1 MPSTILKVICASW
14 WVRRNPLMC
23 NKIQILDPLFHFTT
37 IYVNIK
43 LKYFMNIS
51 IIFMLYLCDF
61 YLNQNRRRRSIS
73 WNSFSFPL
81 VILIIRST
89 VLLAWQLPSSLHNII
104 VWAARRSWLFQL
116 AYTLWDQ
123 FGIAL
128 FQFFKLIFFLL
139 SPLPLLPRC
148 CMLFTLNLN
157 IKNSNINI
165 FS

>member
-43 LKYFMNIS
+43 LKYFMNIN

-104 VWAARRSWLFQL
+104 VWAARRSWLFPINWL
-116 AYTLWDQ
+116 ILYEINLELLCFNSLNWFSFFCLRCRCSRAAACCSLW
-123 FGIAL
+123 IW
-128 FQFFKLIFFLL
+128 I
-139 SPLPLLPRC
+139 
-148 CMLFTLNLN
+148 
-157 IKNSNINI
+157 
-165 FS
+165 